1 MTDFLRLLL
10 AVFLSAS
17 AAAET
22 LVAMHDPVPDPA
34 YPASVVELTFSSA
47 GDRMPGFIYIASG
60 EGPHPTVLLLHGFPG
75 NEKNLD
81 IAQSARRAGFNVVF
95 FNYRGA
101 WGADGSYSLLGQDE
115 DVQSVLGFFREPV
128 NSKKYRVDTSHLTLL
143 GHSLGGFTALATARA
158 DARLACVGALS
169 PVNLALWKA
178 GIAAEDATAKRL
190 LPYAD
195 QLFML
200 ADFDGEAMRE
210 QLSVAI
216 ADEIDTRGFGPD
228 LVGRSVL
235 LVVGEQD
242 DVTPAATM
250 FDPVVA
256 AYAKVDMLRLESHKI
271 PGDHSF
277 SSSRL
282 ALSRIV
288 LDWLQRDCR

>member
-22 LVAMHDPVPDPA
+22 LVATHDPVPDPA

-60 EGPHPTVLLLHGFPG
+60 VGPHPTVVLLHGFPG

-95 FNYRGA
+95 FNYRSA

-143 GHSLGGFTALATARA
+143 GHSLVTAIIVEHAVASSKNEDDEVLKKKEKAF
-158 DARLACVGALS
+158 LHALH
-169 PVNLALWKA
+169 
-178 GIAAEDATAKRL
+178 
-190 LPYAD
+190 
-195 QLFML
+195 
-200 ADFDGEAMRE
+200 
-210 QLSVAI
+210 
-216 ADEIDTRGFGPD
+216 TRGNTD
-228 LVGRSVL
+228 NS
-235 LVVGEQD
+235 
-242 DVTPAATM
+242 
-250 FDPVVA
+250 
-256 AYAKVDMLRLESHKI
+256 K
-271 PGDHSF
+271 
-277 SSSRL
+277 
-282 ALSRIV
+282 
-288 LDWLQRDCR
+288 